1 LASLHAVTMAE
12 SRAPYA
18 MARMGQFFEFTARV
32 HPKFRSPMG
41 ALLFVGGVSVLVA
54 LTGTFEQ
61 LYSLYVFS
69 MWGFFVLAAVAL
81 MRLRAREPNLVR
93 PYRAWG
99 YPWTPLLFGIAACAL
114 TANLLMEQPLRSSI
128 GLLVILAGL
137 PFYRAWR
144 HRGYAP

>member
-1 LASLHAVTMAE
+1 
-12 SRAPYA
+12 
-18 MARMGQFFEFTARV
+18 
-32 HPKFRSPMG
+32 
-41 ALLFVGGVSVLVA
+41 LLFVGCVSALVA

-69 MWGFFVLAAVAL
+69 MWGFFALAGVAL
-81 MRLRAREPNLVR
+81 IRLRVREPHLTR

-99 YPWTPLLFGIAACAL
+99 YPWTPLLFGVAAFAL

-144 HRGYAP
+144 GRKLAP